1 MGAQRVVVVVL
12 VPPSIVVVVRIVL
25 LVALV
30 DVVLVLVLV
39 VGTTLGGR
47 ELVVVVGHGSL
58 ARRGRHTRGSLSVSV
73 LFAPWARALSTIP
86 CFPGRVFPLSGTR
99 TSAKSPQA

>member
-30 DVVLVLVLV
+30 DVGLVLVLV
-39 VGTTLGGR
+39 AGTTLGGR

-58 ARRGRHTRGSLSVSV
+58 ARRGRHTRVSLPASV
-73 LFAPWARALSTIP
+73 LFAPWARALSTIT
-86 CFPGRVFPLSGTR
+86 CFPRRGLPLSRTR
-99 TSAKSPQA
+99 